1 MRKGRGEITKLS
13 TLFEK
18 YKKILKAPQGV
29 VVDCFQEVVSELIKL
44 DIPKEQITYSVH
56 SKTLSVRVSGP
67 LKTEIRMRK
76 KEILT
81 HMKGRLGEQSA
92 PKEIL

>member
-18 YKKILKAPQGV
+18 YKKTLKAPQGV
-29 VVDCFQEVVSELIKL
+29 VTDCFKEVIAELFSIHIPTQNIK
-44 DIPKEQITYSVH
+44 YSVFN
-56 SKTLSVRVSGP
+56 KTLSVTVQGP
-67 LKTEIRMRK
+67 LKSEIRLRK
-76 KEILT
+76 KEILN

-92 PKEIL
+92 PSEIL

>member
-18 YKKILKAPQGV
+18 YKKVLKAPQGSV
-29 VVDCFQEVVSELIKL
+29 IDCFVEVVEDLLRIKIEK
-44 DIPKEQITYSVH
+44 DKVTYTVH
-56 SKTLSVRVSGP
+56 TKTLAVRVQGP
-67 LKTEIRMRK
+67 LRNEIRLRK
-76 KEILT
+76 DEILS
-81 HMKGRLGEQSA
+81 HMKGRLGEPSA